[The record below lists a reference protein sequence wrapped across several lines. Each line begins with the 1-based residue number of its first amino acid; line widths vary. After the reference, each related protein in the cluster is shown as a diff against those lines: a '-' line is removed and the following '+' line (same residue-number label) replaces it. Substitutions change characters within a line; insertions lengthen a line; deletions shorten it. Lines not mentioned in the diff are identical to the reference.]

1 MALVCLI
8 FDRYR
13 DYCIRGQT
21 RLKRLGQYA
30 RIHTLTIL
38 LYPTTLKA
46 TRTKV
51 PMINLITRSL
61 LDHCTSTKYQ
71 NTLAVTGQD
80 SIPIQTEHDIEILR
94 KDMETTHQEADVIIP
109 QQIQIAKLSR
119 KVQKFK
125 VICDDRRL
133 RATTLLLCHPEIN
146 G

>member
-1 MALVCLI
+1 
-8 FDRYR
+8 
-13 DYCIRGQT
+13 
-21 RLKRLGQYA
+21 
-30 RIHTLTIL
+30 
-38 LYPTTLKA
+38 
-46 TRTKV
+46 
-51 PMINLITRSL
+51 MINLITRSL

-80 SIPIQTEHDIEILR
+80 IIPIQTEHDIEILR